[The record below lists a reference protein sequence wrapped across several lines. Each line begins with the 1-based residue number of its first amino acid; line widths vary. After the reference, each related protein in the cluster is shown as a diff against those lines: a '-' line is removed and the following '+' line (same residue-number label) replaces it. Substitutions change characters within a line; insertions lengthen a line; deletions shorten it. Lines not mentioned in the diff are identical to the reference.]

1 MRALISFAAWAL
13 RLARLRT
20 CPPPRQNHG
29 PVHPHARL
37 QQRIQREDIS
47 LEGNTVDN
55 ANNVGIFFELSAIS
69 CIVFTTPSTTCRHAG
84 RYRRHFAPVAR
95 PGGRIG
101 VLLHCRGELLHAG
114 GSFFHADACC
124 SVREE
129 RSVLPAAISR
139 YRHRWHLNLRAHE

>member
-13 RLARLRT
+13 RLARLPLR
-20 CPPPRQNHG
+20 PPPRQNHG
-29 PVHPHARL
+29 LVHPLARL
-37 QQRIQREDIS
+37 QSGIQREYIS

-55 ANNVGIFFELSAIS
+55 ADKSAIFFELSAIS
-69 CIVFTTPSTTCRHAG
+69 CIVFTTPSTLCRRAG
-84 RYRRHFAPVAR
+84 RCRRHFAPVAR
-95 PGGRIG
+95 PGGVIG

-114 GSFFHADACC
+114 GSFSSADACC

-129 RSVLPAAISR
+129 RSVLPAAIHG